1 MIVLFFSR
9 EVANVIR
16 DLREC
21 EKLRIFARVAEAPD
35 AEQVYEFLSA
45 QRTQFVSFLNGVL
58 GSVCFRSAR
67 SPVKIVDSTSLILDL
82 NLFRE
87 QKISYKWGYSPGKG
101 YYKGY
106 KLVLVVEYPSLKLVA
121 FYLYKG
127 SPYDSKLFLEIVGD
141 LRRRMALRN
150 GDRIIADK
158 GFCDDENY
166 WKCIML
172 HKVEPCIFPKKNHKN
187 LKRLHDKLFRSFD
200 RNNNFSRFQ

>member
-1 MIVLFFSR
+1 MQSRYTIFSR
-9 EVANVIR
+9 FSDR
-16 DLREC
+16 
-21 EKLRIFARVAEAPD
+21 
-35 AEQVYEFLSA
+35 S
-45 QRTQFVSFLNGVL
+45 FVSFLNGVL
-58 GSVCFRSAR
+58 CSVCFRRAR

-87 QKISYKWGYSPGKG
+87 QKISYKWGYSPGRG

-106 KLVLVVEYPSLKLVA
+106 KQVLVVKYPSLKQVT
-121 FYLYKG
+121 FHLYGG
-127 SPYDSKLFLEIVGD
+127 SPYYSRLFIEIVEG
-141 LRRRMALRN
+141 LRRRRVLSN

-172 HKVEPCIFPKKNHKN
+172 HKVELCIFPKKNHKN

-200 RNNNFSRFQ
+200 GNNNFSLFQ